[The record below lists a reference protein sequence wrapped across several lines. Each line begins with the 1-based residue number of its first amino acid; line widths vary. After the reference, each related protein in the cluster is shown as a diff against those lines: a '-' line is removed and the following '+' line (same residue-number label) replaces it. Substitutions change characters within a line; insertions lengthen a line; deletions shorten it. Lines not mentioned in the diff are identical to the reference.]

1 MRKARWRWV
10 RLILIIGV
18 LGAGIGLFLTFGP
31 PQLMARTETPDFC
44 ASCHVM
50 ESQFESW
57 FHEGAHRSVKCVDC
71 HLPHQNV
78 AAHYVWKTI
87 DGMKD
92 VALFYSGRVPER
104 IVLSEHGQEVMQ
116 ANCIRCHETIV
127 SRIDNERQCWGC
139 HRRLSHVR
147 SGAILTRDEL

>member
-1 MRKARWRWV
+1 MRKARLRWV
-10 RLILIIGV
+10 KLILIIGV
-18 LGAGIGLFLTFGP
+18 LGAGIGVFLMFGP

-50 ESQFESW
+50 ESQYESW
-57 FHEGAHRSVKCVDC
+57 FHEGAHRSIKCVDC

-78 AAHYVWKTI
+78 ATHYVWKTI

-92 VALFYSGRVPER
+92 VMLFYSGRVPER
-104 IVLSEHGQEVMQ
+104 IVLSEHGQGVMQ

-127 SRIDNERQCWGC
+127 SRIDYERQCWGC

-147 SGAILTRDEL
+147 SGALLTIDEL